1 MTHVTWL
8 WTIPNSFVFVPSFV
22 NISRAIRDVVFEHS
36 LTHILGLPRH
46 SSIPLGGKKH
56 FNGLKYITYG
66 LSFTDSSCPQTWLN
80 ESKQGFTDGPLNHN
94 VPLGKVRR
102 LISPPANAILATAIQ
117 PTRKTPNI
125 KLHAIS
131 VQDRDLTIPKTFVLI
146 IDWVFSQNWSYT
158 RDPLT
163 KTGWSWTGPGPGKIS
178 KARTGPG
185 PSKFWKSRTDS
196 DRSVPGSLSYT
207 TGLLSPWYL
216 SWTILD
222 IEVKIAECYNL
233 SLVKKLTQVWAFLCF
248 DFIF

>member
-46 SSIPLGGKKH
+46 SSIPLGGRKH

-66 LSFTDSSCPQTWLN
+66 LSLTDSSCPQTWLN
-80 ESKQGFTDGPLNHN
+80 ESKQGFTVHSVHSGRSNHN

-102 LISPPANAILATAIQ
+102 LISPPANAILATTIQ

-131 VQDRDLTIPKTFVLI
+131 VQDRDLTIPKTFVLL
-146 IDWVFSQNWSYT
+146 IDWVFSKNWSYT
-158 RDPLT
+158 RDPRT
-163 KTGWSWTGPGPGKIS
+163 KTGWSRTERFGPGSRTGPGPRKIL

-216 SWTILD
+216 FWTILN

-233 SLVKKLTQVWAFLCF
+233 V
-248 DFIF
+248 